1 MLTPDALAQAAWRL
15 EAPNIERTEPSHE
28 PPVQH
33 RGVVRVRTGPNR
45 GIATRDQVRVLTE
58 RRRGWDLPLDQR
70 AISGTTLRDLDMG
83 LFTHEHRP
91 SAVDPSVIRE
101 GGRSLA
107 EQPSALHSASPDGV
121 PTETG
126 NAPTQWYW
134 FSDRVEN
141 HNPGGLYGRAN
152 PETFGALGGNDYRNP
167 TLAGALHRLGIV
179 QRFGAGVPIAR
190 RACR

>member
-58 RRRGWDLPLDQR
+58 RRRGWDLPFDQR

-83 LFTHEHRP
+83 LFTHEHLP

-107 EQPSALHSASPDGV
+107 EQPSALH
-121 PTETG
+121 
-126 NAPTQWYW
+126 
-134 FSDRVEN
+134 
-141 HNPGGLYGRAN
+141 
-152 PETFGALGGNDYRNP
+152 
-167 TLAGALHRLGIV
+167 RLGSV

-190 RACR
+190 RACRENGNPEPIFTLHPSTFGVTVKSVTVGSST